1 MKILISPAKKLDS
14 NECTNL
20 DIKATRSKFLEKS
33 QDIINTLKEYTPI
46 ELSNLM
52 NISQN
57 LSIKNYERNQKWT
70 SDITLKNG
78 KQAILSFKGAVYE
91 AMNIEDFSSSDLD
104 FANKSIR
111 ILSGLYGI
119 LKPSDLIMPY
129 RLEMGTNI
137 SIGQYKNLYY
147 FWKDIITDYLLNDIK
162 DDNFLINLASNEYFK
177 VINSKKVNMP
187 IITPIFKDTKNGKT
201 KVISFYAKK
210 ARGSMCNYI
219 IKNKINDI
227 EGIKGFNGLG
237 YSFNDS
243 LSNQDSFIF
252 TRNHQ

>member
-1 MKILISPAKKLDS
+1 MKLKIGDQIPSFSLKDQNGNIRNSDQFNKPLVLFFYPKDDTPGCTIEACGFRDKYDLFKILGAEVWGVS
-14 NECTNL
+14 NG
-20 DIKATRSKFLEKS
+20 
-33 QDIINTLKEYTPI
+33 NTQ
-46 ELSNLM
+46 SH
-52 NISQN
+52 
-57 LSIKNYERNQKWT
+57 
-70 SDITLKNG
+70 
-78 KQAILSFKGAVYE
+78 
-91 AMNIEDFSSSDLD
+91 LD
-104 FANKSIR
+104 FANKSLR